1 MDEERTTAELIK
13 ALGDD
18 VDRCH
23 ADLLRS
29 IDAGQ
34 VDPDGSVTADYEYHA
49 RQLIRAILAYV
60 EGVTFSVKV
69 RAVAQCLES
78 GIGVSDHERYLAAE
92 IDADVDDKGNVVE
105 RPAKL
110 RLASNIRFAFQ
121 LLERATQGAFKF
133 DASSPW
139 WAALRN
145 TIKVRDR
152 LTHPRLPQ
160 DIDVSGGEIVTA
172 LEARAGFESILLG
185 YRERREA

>member
-1 MDEERTTAELIK
+1 MDEERTTTELIK

-29 IDAGQ
+29 IDEGQ

-69 RAVAQCLES
+69 SAVAKCLES
-78 GIGVSDHERYLAAE
+78 GIDVSDHERYLAAE

-110 RLASNIRFAFQ
+110 RLASNMRFAFQ
-121 LLERATQGAFKF
+121 LLERATQGAFTF

-139 WAALRN
+139 WAALRK
-145 TIKVRDR
+145 TIKV
-152 LTHPRLPQ
+152 
-160 DIDVSGGEIVTA
+160 STA
-172 LEARAGFESILLG
+172 VHL
-185 YRERREA
+185 